1 MHSTAATLSKLC
13 ELSSLILTSMVRD
26 QGHRGKQKVE
36 ERRRDSPVAQVHTWP
51 AWRGSARAADQARPR
66 DDFTAAPPGAPQ
78 KALPPVCT
86 HSQRSPRRSIAG
98 IGKEAGGMSRLET
111 TVKQDPE
118 RDPTMDLLG
127 EEAAG
132 DSTWWSW

>member
-1 MHSTAATLSKLC
+1 M
-13 ELSSLILTSMVRD
+13 
-26 QGHRGKQKVE
+26 E
-36 ERRRDSPVAQVHTWP
+36 ERRRDSPVTQVHTWP

-78 KALPPVCT
+78 TALPPTCT
-86 HSQRSPRRSIAG
+86 HSQSFPRRSIAG
-98 IGKEAGGMSRLET
+98 IGEEAGAMSRSEAT
-111 TVKQDPE
+111 MKPNSE

-132 DSTWWSW
+132 DVTWWSW

>member
-1 MHSTAATLSKLC
+1 
-13 ELSSLILTSMVRD
+13 
-26 QGHRGKQKVE
+26 
-36 ERRRDSPVAQVHTWP
+36 VHTWP

-78 KALPPVCT
+78 TALPPACT

-98 IGKEAGGMSRLET
+98 IEEEAGGMSRSEAP
-111 TVKQDPE
+111 VKQNPE

-132 DSTWWSW
+132 DVTWWSW